1 MQEPAITTV
10 KTEEEVAA
18 LCEMAA
24 RIWTE
29 HYRPIIGEDQT
40 AYMVEKYQ
48 SVPAVSAQLQHGYAY
63 YFICEEGKPAG
74 YIGIVQEEDR
84 LFLSKLY
91 IDRAYRGHGLA
102 RKALDFL
109 RKLCKERGLA
119 CIYLTV
125 NRNNAGSVAAY
136 EKMGFQK
143 VREQVAEIGGGYVM
157 DDYIMELPV

>member
-1 MQEPAITTV
+1 MQKPAIAAVETQ
-10 KTEEEVAA
+10 EEIAA
-18 LCEMAA
+18 LCEMAD

-29 HYRPIIGEDQT
+29 HYRPIIGEEQT

-48 SVPAVSAQLQHGYAY
+48 SVPAVSAQLQHGYTY
-63 YFICEEGKPAG
+63 YFICDEGRRAG

-91 IDRAYRGHGLA
+91 IDRVFRG
-102 RKALDFL
+102 
-109 RKLCKERGLA
+109 RGLA
-119 CIYLTV
+119 KEALGFLRNLCKARGLSCIYLTV
-125 NRNNAGSVAAY
+125 NRNNSGSIAAY

-157 DDYIMELPV
+157 DDYIMELTV